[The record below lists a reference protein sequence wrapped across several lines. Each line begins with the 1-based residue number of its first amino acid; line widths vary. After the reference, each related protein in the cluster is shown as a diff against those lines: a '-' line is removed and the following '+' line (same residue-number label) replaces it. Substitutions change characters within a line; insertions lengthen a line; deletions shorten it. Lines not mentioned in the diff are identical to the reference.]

1 MRLIRMA
8 EKAMGNAIAPY
19 SKFKVGVAII
29 AKNGKI
35 YSGCNI
41 ENASLALSVCA
52 ERVAILNAL
61 SNGERSFKAMAIVA
75 NDRDYCYPCGAC
87 RQLLWDFAKNLE
99 IYLKSEMGVKKFT
112 IKEFLPYAFS
122 KDFA

>member
-1 MRLIRMA
+1 MA
-8 EKAMGNAIAPY
+8 EKAMRNAIAPY
-19 SKFKVGVAII
+19 SRFKVGVAII

-41 ENASLALSVCA
+41 ENASLVLSVCA
-52 ERVAILNAL
+52 ERVAIFNAL

-99 IYLKSEMGVKKFT
+99 IYLKSEMGIKKFT
-112 IKEFLPYAFS
+112 IKEFLPHAFS